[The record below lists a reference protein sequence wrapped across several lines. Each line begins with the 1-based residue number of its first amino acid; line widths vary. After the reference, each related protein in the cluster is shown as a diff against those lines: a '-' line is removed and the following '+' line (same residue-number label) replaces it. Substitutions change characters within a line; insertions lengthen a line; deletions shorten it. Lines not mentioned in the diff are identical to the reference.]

1 MFGLF
6 STSSS
11 NETKTYNTTN
21 TYDGSFNTNYSSART
36 FENVGNPVLNLGLPA
51 ATGGSS
57 SENLLMMGLAGL
69 LVLGG
74 LVLLAKSS

>member
-6 STSSS
+6 SPENK
-11 NETKTYNTTN
+11 NETKTYNTTS

-36 FENVGNPVLNLGLPA
+36 NENVGNPVLNLGLPA
-51 ATGGSS
+51 SGGSS

-74 LVLLAKSS
+74 LVLLARSD